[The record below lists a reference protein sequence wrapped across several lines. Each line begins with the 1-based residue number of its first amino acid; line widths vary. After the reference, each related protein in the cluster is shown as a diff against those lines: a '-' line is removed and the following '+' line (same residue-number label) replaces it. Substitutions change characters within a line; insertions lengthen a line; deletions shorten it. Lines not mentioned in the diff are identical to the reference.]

1 MIWEFISYGFVS
13 ITIVLFLPF
22 IKFITVSWNVNNVLV
37 GSNMDLKKVSK
48 LTLTIVLKYY
58 IYELLKFTK

>member
-58 IYELLKFTK
+58 IYSLLKFTK